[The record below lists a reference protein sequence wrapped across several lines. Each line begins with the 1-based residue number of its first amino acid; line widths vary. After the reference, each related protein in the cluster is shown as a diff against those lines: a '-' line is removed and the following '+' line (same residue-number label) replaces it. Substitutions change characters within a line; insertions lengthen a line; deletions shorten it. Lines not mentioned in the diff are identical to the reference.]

1 MTETLNTT
9 GSKPGRKAIYI
20 VGGLIVLA
28 LLAAFALVAY
38 NVVAAPAIAKA
49 TAAKCHE
56 AYSAPAAREAC
67 TSGDTTKAVA
77 AQKAF
82 KAQQKR
88 AAVAAA
94 CSAKYTSTLAIV
106 DCKNGDT
113 TAADSEQ
120 KTADAAAAA
129 AAKKAT
135 QGQSFDNPMPAGTHV
150 RMQSTNRLDGTKVT
164 YVEWVTGFDG
174 DWRGYDEFEAPD
186 AGMKYVAFVVNLQAT
201 DAGVDAGSAAY
212 DASFTD
218 QNGSVYSRD
227 TVTYQATPQ
236 MPQITLG
243 AGQSASGVVAF
254 KVPASVTGGV
264 ATFGD
269 GTVFAALR

>member
-9 GSKPGRKAIYI
+9 GRKRGRNAVYI
-20 VGGLIVLA
+20 VGALIVLA

-49 TAAKCHE
+49 TATKCHH
-56 AYSAPAAREAC
+56 AYSAPAARDAC
-67 TSGDTTKAVA
+67 TSGDTAKAVA
-77 AQKAF
+77 AQKAYAAD
-82 KAQQKR
+82 KKR
-88 AAVAAA
+88 AAIAAA
-94 CSAKYTSTLAIV
+94 CSAKYTSTLAVV

-113 TAADSEQ
+113 TTADSEQ

-135 QGQSFDNPMPAGTHV
+135 QGQSFDNPMLAGTHV
-150 RMQSTNRLDGTKVT
+150 PMQSTNRLDGTKVT

-236 MPQITLG
+236 MPQVTLG
-243 AGQSASGVVAF
+243 AGQSASGVVVF

-269 GTVFAALR
+269 GTVFEALQ

>member
-9 GSKPGRKAIYI
+9 APKRGRKAVYI

-67 TSGDTTKAVA
+67 TSGDTTKAAA
-77 AQKAF
+77 AQKVF

-106 DCKNGDT
+106 VC
-113 TAADSEQ
+113 
-120 KTADAAAAA
+120 
-129 AAKKAT
+129 
-135 QGQSFDNPMPAGTHV
+135 
-150 RMQSTNRLDGTKVT
+150 
-164 YVEWVTGFDG
+164 
-174 DWRGYDEFEAPD
+174 
-186 AGMKYVAFVVNLQAT
+186 
-201 DAGVDAGSAAY
+201 
-212 DASFTD
+212 
-218 QNGSVYSRD
+218 
-227 TVTYQATPQ
+227 
-236 MPQITLG
+236 
-243 AGQSASGVVAF
+243 
-254 KVPASVTGGV
+254 
-264 ATFGD
+264 
-269 GTVFAALR
+269 